1 LWQPRLR
8 GEEVVVEVKWD
19 GAMSLVASPLRSS
32 QEQSDE
38 EYKDKDEM
46 YGKKQPTVLY
56 YTADLEE
63 AYLSLVTYR
72 HDQQLSEQA

>member
-1 LWQPRLR
+1 M
-8 GEEVVVEVKWD
+8 KWD
-19 GAMSLVASPLRSS
+19 GAKSLVASPLRSS

-38 EYKDKDEM
+38 EYKDKGEM
-46 YGKKQPTVLY
+46 YGKEQPTVLY